1 MLLSEFL
8 KIYEDREYGESFLRM
23 IYDDQP
29 AVWASRLS
37 DKSMFPCTLNEWLT
51 YKTETSEEEIE
62 RRRMYRELYEYNEQ
76 YKIKQAHIKDIKQVI
91 DDFDCN

>member
-8 KIYEDREYGESFLRM
+8 KIYKDKAYYDESFLRM
-23 IYDDQP
+23 IYYEQP

-37 DKSMFPCTLNEWLT
+37 DKSMFPCTHNEWLT
-51 YKTETSEEEIE
+51 FMTETPEEEIE

-76 YKIKQAHIKDIKQVI
+76 YKIKLAHVKDINSSRVEYE
-91 DDFDCN
+91 C